1 MRIIKITEDLNCE
14 YLCKVL
20 GKELEENRDMITS
33 KDCVITINIKPVID
47 TSIEKERLTHGKES
61 NININ
66 NQEENNSN

>member
-47 TSIEKERLTHGKES
+47 TSIEKERLTHGKD
-61 NININ
+61 NNIN
-66 NQEENNSN
+66 NQEENNNSN